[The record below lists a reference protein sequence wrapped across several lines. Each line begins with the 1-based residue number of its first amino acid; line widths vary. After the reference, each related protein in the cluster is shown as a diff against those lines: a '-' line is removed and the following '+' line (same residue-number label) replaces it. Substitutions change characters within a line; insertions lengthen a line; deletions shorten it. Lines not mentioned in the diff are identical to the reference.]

1 MLTLAFNIQPVKASG
16 TIYIRADGSVEPDT
30 APISSVDNVTYTF
43 TDNIYDEIVV
53 EKSDIIVDGNGY
65 TLQGSGSGY
74 GFDIVSISNVTIQN
88 TNIKNFSRGVQ
99 FYSSSNST
107 LFGSN
112 ITNNKY
118 GIVLWDSSN
127 NTLRNNDANNNIYNF
142 GVIGSLLSH
151 FIQDIDD
158 SNTVNGKPVYYWVNR
173 RDMVAPLDAGYV
185 ALVNCTRIAV
195 QNLNLANNGQGLLL
209 AFTTN
214 STITKNS
221 ITNNYNSVYLYWSSN
236 YNTISENNITANT
249 YSGIVLDRSSNN
261 TISGNNI
268 KNNYLIGIYL
278 RESNGSTF
286 TGNTISENSIG
297 IALDYSKDNT
307 IYHNSFINNTRQVWF
322 IVSGANFWDDSYP
335 SGGNYWSDYTGVD
348 VKSGPN
354 QDQPSSDGIGDT
366 AYVIDANDVDHYPLM
381 YPWGAPPP
389 HSHTLTIHSSPSG
402 VTFTVDGVSRTTPW
416 SGTYSEDSS
425 VSLTM
430 PEIHSVGDARYYW
443 NQWSDG
449 VTTRPRTVT
458 MDTDITLTAHYTG
471 PHYQLTVT
479 SSPITG
485 IQFIING
492 TPKTTPYTEWL
503 LEGSYTLIMP
513 ETYNG
518 YIWSHWLEDGDP
530 NRIKTITLPETT
542 YTAVY
547 TEPPIGG
554 YSLPIKGHTAEK
566 PLTLYLAIVAIL
578 TASFTIVKRR
588 KKQD

>member
-578 TASFTIVKRR
+578 
-588 KKQD
+588 DYDY